1 MISFL
6 RGIIKDR
13 HENCLTIESN
23 NIGFAVAVPSPSQF
37 VAAQSVELFIQF
49 TWNQEQGPQL
59 YGFLTQDEK
68 VMFNLI
74 TSCSGIGPKL
84 ALALLNMLSPATI
97 AAAIAENQPK
107 ILSNVSGVG
116 AKKAENII
124 LQLKDKIN
132 KLVSSGFAIEKNA
145 AFEHLTN
152 LTQVLQ
158 SLGYSA
164 HEINHA
170 SSYVKN
176 HLSEINPLSF
186 DGVLK
191 KAFSALS
198 K

>member
-13 HENCLTIESN
+13 SDNIITIESN
-23 NIGFAVAVPSPSQF
+23 NIGFAVAVPMPAQF
-37 VAAQSVELFIQF
+37 IATQSIELFIQF
-49 TWNQEQGPQL
+49 TWNQENGPQL
-59 YGFLTQDEK
+59 FGFLTRDEK
-68 VMFNLI
+68 TMFNLI

-84 ALALLNMLSPATI
+84 ALALLSMLSPATI

-107 ILSNVSGVG
+107 VLSNVSGVG
-116 AKKAENII
+116 TKKAENII

-132 KLVSSGFAIEKNA
+132 KLVTSGFAIEKNA
-145 AFEHLTN
+145 AFEHITN

-158 SLGYSA
+158 SLGYST
-164 HEINHA
+164 HEISHA
-170 SSYVKN
+170 TTYVKS
-176 HLSEINPLSF
+176 HLHEIQPLSF

-191 KAFSALS
+191 KAFASLA